1 VVRQVR
7 LSIYEHTHLLLI
19 GFSIARP
26 LMLPRGQHLVTLTPK
41 REQQSAGTPQ
51 IDRECDDQ
59 ADQEAKIRPDR
70 NLSILRRN
78 IVRSLRQ
85 QENTDAQADAFQG
98 QTHKS
103 GLTAWQQPEQS
114 EES

>member
-1 VVRQVR
+1 MKRPRYRTRSRMAAAISVRQVR

-26 LMLPRGQHLVTLTPK
+26 LKLPRGQHLVTLTPK

-59 ADQEAKIRPDR
+59 ADQEA
-70 NLSILRRN
+70 
-78 IVRSLRQ
+78 
-85 QENTDAQADAFQG
+85 
-98 QTHKS
+98 
-103 GLTAWQQPEQS
+103 
-114 EES
+114 